1 MGILYLGI
9 DINLPSVLW
18 MRRML
23 DGLSDHVAVL
33 AAEVPP
39 RDELQRRFS
48 TVVLQ
53 DGWLEAK
60 LWRSLFRC
68 RCIDRLPAGRHAIS
82 TLLRAVERSDVDRVL
97 VHYANL
103 AAKYNAV
110 WQRTDKPVW
119 VHCHGYDVT
128 WDLRQAEPPH
138 GPEHDRNY
146 VQRVLALPDNV
157 RFIANSA
164 STARRLQDI
173 GVDAGRVEIKY
184 LGVPMPSQPPAP
196 HAPVDEV
203 TILYLGRLIDCK
215 GPDLVIQAFDR
226 AVTLG
231 LRGRLVIAGDGPLRQ
246 RCEELR
252 QSSPNRQGIELL
264 GAVDGATGESLRQR
278 AQIFT
283 AHNQLGPT
291 SRQEEAF
298 GVSIVEAMAAGL
310 PVVSG
315 RNGSLPELIDDGEHG
330 FLVPPGDVEAHARA
344 LLRLAADPQLRSRMG
359 SAGWQRARQRF
370 SLEREMHTL
379 RRLLELPNPPP
390 TSSERGS

>member
-1 MGILYLGI
+1 MGLLYLGI

-23 DGLSDHVAVL
+23 EGLSDQVVVL

-39 RDELQRRFS
+39 KAELQQRFS
-48 TVVLQ
+48 TVVLE

-60 LWRSLFRC
+60 LWRLLFRC
-68 RCIDRLPAGRHAIS
+68 RCIDRLPAGRRALS
-82 TLLRAVERSDVDRVL
+82 TLRSAVARPEVDQVL

-103 AAKYNAV
+103 AAKYSAV
-110 WQRTDKPVW
+110 WQHTKKPVW

-138 GPEHDRNY
+138 GPEHDRSY
-146 VQRVLALPDNV
+146 VQRVLALPANV

-173 GVDAGRVEIKY
+173 GIDARRVHIKY
-184 LGVPMPSQPPAP
+184 LGVPLPSQPPSP
-196 HAPVDEV
+196 HRSVDQVE
-203 TILYLGRLIDCK
+203 ILYLGRLIDCK

-226 AVTLG
+226 AVALG
-231 LRGRLVIAGDGPLRQ
+231 LRGRLVMAGDGPLRQ
-246 RCEELR
+246 RCEDLR
-252 QSSPNRQGIELL
+252 QRSPNRQQIELL
-264 GAVDGATGESLRQR
+264 GAVDGATGETLRQR
-278 AQIFT
+278 AHIFT

-315 RNGSLPELIDDGEHG
+315 NNGSLPELIDDGEHG
-330 FLVPPGDVEAHARA
+330 VLVPPGDVEAHARA
-344 LLRLAADPQLRSRMG
+344 LLRLAGDPKLRSRMG
-359 SAGWQRARQRF
+359 LAGWQRARRLF
-370 SLEREMHTL
+370 SLDGEMDAL
-379 RRLLELPNPPP
+379 RRLLDLPNPTKPND
-390 TSSERGS
+390 SKGS